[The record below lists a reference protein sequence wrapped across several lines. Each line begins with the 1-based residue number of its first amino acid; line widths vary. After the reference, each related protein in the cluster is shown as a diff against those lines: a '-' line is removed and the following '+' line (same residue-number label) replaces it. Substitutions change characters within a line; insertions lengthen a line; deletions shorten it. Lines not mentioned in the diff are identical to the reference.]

1 MPEKPRRFSQNQKC
15 YIREMVG
22 RGGLEPTD
30 LTLIKRVLY
39 RRATGPPVFRL
50 GRGREHGHWR
60 HGQKPYGTCP
70 REPNADWRSRVNKS
84 LRVGG
89 LILSVVLF
97 ALVIAMGS
105 LFGPEVHAGWWGAFA
120 ISLVF
125 LSLMAVLAVRG
136 SSTDG

>member
-1 MPEKPRRFSQNQKC
+1 VS
-15 YIREMVG
+15 
-22 RGGLEPTD
+22 
-30 LTLIKRVLY
+30 
-39 RRATGPPVFRL
+39 
-50 GRGREHGHWR
+50 
-60 HGQKPYGTCP
+60 
-70 REPNADWRSRVNKS
+70 KS